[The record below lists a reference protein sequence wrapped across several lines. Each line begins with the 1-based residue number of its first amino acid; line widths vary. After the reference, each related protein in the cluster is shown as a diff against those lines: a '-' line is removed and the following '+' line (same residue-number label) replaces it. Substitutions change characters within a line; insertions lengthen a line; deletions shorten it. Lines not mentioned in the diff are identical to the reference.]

1 MRAEAFSPAHIT
13 GFFEICDNQANPL
26 YIGSKGAG
34 FSIIQGVT
42 TKVSIEPYHKPSFE
56 IRINGYPTQSACV
69 SERVLKLFLK
79 LVKRNYQIIVDHNIN
94 IPIGGGFGS
103 SGAGSLSLSLALNE
117 ALGLGLSK
125 IEVAQIAHIAE
136 VECKTGLGTVI
147 AEMYGGFELRLKPG
161 APGVGELKKIPV
173 NGDYSILCLNFGP
186 ISTKRVL
193 TDPNYRD
200 KINGMGGKL
209 LNELLSHQSIEN
221 FLKLSRQF
229 TNYLNIMTDRV
240 RNVLKDAD
248 SRGFTCSMMMFG
260 EGVFSI
266 VKNDAKDLMKIL
278 HKYSSMGGKVILTKI
293 DCDGARVL

>member
-1 MRAEAFSPAHIT
+1 
-13 GFFEICDNQANPL
+13 
-26 YIGSKGAG
+26 
-34 FSIIQGVT
+34 
-42 TKVSIEPYHKPSFE
+42 
-56 IRINGYPTQSACV
+56 
-69 SERVLKLFLK
+69 
-79 LVKRNYQIIVDHNIN
+79 
-94 IPIGGGFGS
+94 
-103 SGAGSLSLSLALNE
+103 
-117 ALGLGLSK
+117 
-125 IEVAQIAHIAE
+125 
-136 VECKTGLGTVI
+136 
-147 AEMYGGFELRLKPG
+147 
-161 APGVGELKKIPV
+161 
-173 NGDYSILCLNFGP
+173 P

-278 HKYSSMGGKVILTKI
+278 HKYSSMGGKVILT
-293 DCDGARVL
+293 